1 MEKTE
6 QEKLRA
12 AYTLNLCSVSVS
24 QIIDYNDINILEQ
37 EYNAILNNLNLQ
49 EMPKDEAFLDILKH
63 LLDTI
68 TFFRIQEGEKKFVEQ
83 DYQKKMKDA
92 IWKAIP
98 SPSVVFTSVEPKAMA
113 MALATQV
120 GIGYMNYRRAKA
132 ENQDEYAKAKW
143 KLHAS
148 ALEQFN
154 GLQRDLFTTAWRIA
168 DEYCFDDKLRL
179 TENQIKQ
186 FNAILMDDNLIRKYE
201 RLESIQEQF
210 EAYPPFW
217 YQIGS
222 AANKIAY
229 EYKDDDQFGI
239 VELYKKKAKEY
250 FEKFEGNYIPLLRED
265 QIAASCLLEHVD
277 LLDPIKDK
285 EKILELLKK
294 AEQFAGKELDV
305 LQIISLDYQKIG
317 ELSKAES
324 IFRKLVNEDYNR
336 KLNAQLL
343 SRIYVQN
350 YIESNSDEQRS
361 EYGTRYMLLA
371 DRLSTVQNLFQLPEP
386 KETYSEEDKKAIGEK
401 FFIAQKESLER
412 KIEPYIDNFVR
423 MYGADFNRLIPVPD
437 YEKEYSEAYF
447 EISNLSA
454 RKNDFLGSIKLFRGS
469 DGYQNRICS
478 VDYET
483 DIKNIAVEMMNSIRD
498 NLKDYVN
505 FEECSKIML
514 NSYNKNK
521 EVLGDFDK
529 KLNSNKPDD
538 FKKTVIEFYNF
549 MNSIITEELIS
560 RIRNDLI
567 EVIKLCDTMEE
578 ISSLESALRS
588 WTKDMPLV
596 ESSGEEEI
604 TAAEKKQTILEKLE
618 AAATGVTTNPDK
630 LKLLIKY
637 RGPAFTRYIDK
648 CPSGKKLGKSML
660 GILQNTSLIDR
671 TDIIFTCDK
680 IVVLKNGYMVETTTY
695 DKVKLAD
702 SSSLFIGRYK
712 YSNKNCNISE
722 LNKLVEEI
730 NSL

>member
-294 AEQFAGKELDV
+294 A
-305 LQIISLDYQKIG
+305 
-317 ELSKAES
+317 
-324 IFRKLVNEDYNR
+324 
-336 KLNAQLL
+336 
-343 SRIYVQN
+343 
-350 YIESNSDEQRS
+350 
-361 EYGTRYMLLA
+361 
-371 DRLSTVQNLFQLPEP
+371 
-386 KETYSEEDKKAIGEK
+386 
-401 FFIAQKESLER
+401 
-412 KIEPYIDNFVR
+412 
-423 MYGADFNRLIPVPD
+423 
-437 YEKEYSEAYF
+437 
-447 EISNLSA
+447 
-454 RKNDFLGSIKLFRGS
+454 
-469 DGYQNRICS
+469 
-478 VDYET
+478 
-483 DIKNIAVEMMNSIRD
+483 
-498 NLKDYVN
+498 
-505 FEECSKIML
+505 
-514 NSYNKNK
+514 
-521 EVLGDFDK
+521 
-529 KLNSNKPDD
+529 
-538 FKKTVIEFYNF
+538 
-549 MNSIITEELIS
+549 
-560 RIRNDLI
+560 
-567 EVIKLCDTMEE
+567 
-578 ISSLESALRS
+578 
-588 WTKDMPLV
+588 
-596 ESSGEEEI
+596 
-604 TAAEKKQTILEKLE
+604 
-618 AAATGVTTNPDK
+618 
-630 LKLLIKY
+630 
-637 RGPAFTRYIDK
+637 
-648 CPSGKKLGKSML
+648 
-660 GILQNTSLIDR
+660 
-671 TDIIFTCDK
+671 
-680 IVVLKNGYMVETTTY
+680 
-695 DKVKLAD
+695 
-702 SSSLFIGRYK
+702 
-712 YSNKNCNISE
+712 
-722 LNKLVEEI
+722 
-730 NSL
+730 

>member
-1 MEKTE
+1 MERTN
-6 QEKLRA
+6 QEKFKA
-12 AYTLNLCSVSVS
+12 AYALNLCSISVS
-24 QIIDYNDINILEQ
+24 QIIDYNDLNILEQ

-98 SPSVVFTSVEPKAMA
+98 SPSVVFTSVDPKAMA
-113 MALATQV
+113 MALATQI

-168 DEYCFDDKLRL
+168 DEYGFDDKLRL
-179 TENQIKQ
+179 TENQLKQ
-186 FNAILMDDNLIRKYE
+186 FNAILMDNNLIRKYE
-201 RLESIQEQF
+201 RLESIQEQY

-222 AANKIAY
+222 AANKISY

-239 VELYKKKAKEY
+239 VEVYKDKAIKY
-250 FEKFEGNYIPLLRED
+250 FEKFEENYIPLLRED

-277 LLDPIKDK
+277 LLDCEKDK
-285 EKILELLKK
+285 AKILGLLEK

-350 YIESNSDEQRS
+350 YIEGNNRK
-361 EYGTRYMLLA
+361 EYGTKYKLLA

-386 KETYSEEDKKAIGEK
+386 KEVYSEEDKKEISRN
-401 FFIAQKESLER
+401 FFSAQKTSLSR
-412 KIEPYIDNFVR
+412 KIRSYVTNFVR
-423 MYGADFNRLIPVPD
+423 IYGTDFNRLIPVPD
-437 YEKEYSEAYF
+437 YDKEYPDSYF
-447 EISNLSA
+447 ELNNLPA
-454 RKNDFLGSIKLFRGS
+454 RKNEFFGSIKWFRGT

-478 VDYET
+478 IDYET
-483 DIKNIAVEMMNSIRD
+483 EIKKIAIEMMNSIRD
-498 NLKDYVN
+498 NLKDFVN

-514 NSYNKNK
+514 TSYNTSK
-521 EVLGDFDK
+521 EKLDDFDK
-529 KLNSNKPDD
+529 KLNSDNAED
-538 FKKTVIEFYNF
+538 FKKTVIDFYNYI
-549 MNSIITEELIS
+549 NEIIPETLVQRIIDDLLDAIS
-560 RIRNDLI
+560 NCR
-567 EVIKLCDTMEE
+567 TMEE
-578 ISSLESALRS
+578 VSCLESSLRS
-588 WTKDMPLV
+588 WTKDMPIEEV
-596 ESSGEEEI
+596 NYEEEI
-604 TAAEKKQTILEKLE
+604 TAAEKIQSILEKLE
-618 AAATGVTTNPDK
+618 ASSIGITTNPDK

-637 RGPAFTRYIDK
+637 KGPAFTRYIDK
-648 CPSGKKLGKSML
+648 CPCGKKLGKSML

-671 TDIIFTCDK
+671 TDIIFTCNK
-680 IVVLKNGYMVETTTY
+680 IYVLKNGYIAEATTY
-695 DKVKLAD
+695 DNVKLAD

-712 YSNKNCNISE
+712 YSHKNCNISE
-722 LNKLVEEI
+722 MDKLIREI
-730 NSL
+730 ATL